1 MSLRESIF
9 SIGSRMIHRSD
20 DDINFDVMTLDE
32 LQEMQ
37 NDLLQKIWMLTL
49 ENDVYERYLT
59 RQDPQGLKTIKNIL
73 ERAKITRRV
82 TQHMIPR
89 TSRISFRESILSF
102 HDFGKHSIASSPSVV
117 SMRTIS
123 RFGTPSLMT
132 VGTTSD
138 TAKITIAH
146 RMVMARKEVEEMKKK
161 LQQFRIFARKK
172 KTIMRA
178 DIEEIEIRISEVHES
193 RETFESEVVTE
204 GVDPIT
210 GKIVAERVMRFIE
223 EWLRSANTILQRL
236 RLKSATTKMH
246 IRKARQ
252 QLAQRKEL
260 GELLHAVDF
269 EKLNI
274 ENQDYAKLLEEKNL
288 YVIDMKRI
296 AGYYHLK
303 LTQHKQKLEDLLR
316 KLNEAK
322 KEIISKQNQIE
333 ELKVEHRTIEVKVKR
348 LNSQL
353 NDLLTFMETHT
364 APDILEFVATQE
376 EYAALDRTYRLL
388 QRRRNIQRTI
398 YKEHKEQT
406 QVKKKSRINDE
417 V

>member
-37 NDLLQKIWMLTL
+37 DDLLQKIWMLTL
-49 ENDVYERYLT
+49 ENDVYERYLI
-59 RQDPQGLKTIKNIL
+59 RQDPQGYKTIKNIL

-82 TQHMIPR
+82 TQHMIP
-89 TSRISFRESILSF
+89 SRMSFRESIISF
-102 HDFGKHSIASSPSVV
+102 HDKYSIASSPSVA
-117 SMRTIS
+117 SMQTIS
-123 RFGTPSLMT
+123 RFGTPSLVT

-161 LQQFRIFARKK
+161 LQQFQIYVRKK
-172 KTIMRA
+172 KTLMRA

-193 RETFESEVVTE
+193 REAFESEVVTE

-236 RLKSATTKMH
+236 RLKSATTRMH
-246 IRKARQ
+246 IRKTRQ

-260 GELLHAVDF
+260 GELLHVVDF
-269 EKLNI
+269 EKLKI

-316 KLNEAK
+316 KLNEVK
-322 KEIISKQNQIE
+322 KEIISKQTQIE

-353 NDLLTFMETHT
+353 NDLLTFMENHT

-376 EYAALDRTYRLL
+376 EYAALDKTYRLL
-388 QRRRNIQRTI
+388 QRRRNIQRII
-398 YKEHKEQT
+398 YKEYKEHT

-417 V
+417 VYNS